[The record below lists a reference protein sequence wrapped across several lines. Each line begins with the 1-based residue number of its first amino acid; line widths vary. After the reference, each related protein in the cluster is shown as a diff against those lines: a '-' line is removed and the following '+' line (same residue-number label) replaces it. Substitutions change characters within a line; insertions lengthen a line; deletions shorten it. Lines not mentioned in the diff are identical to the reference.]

1 MTTIAKSSKQNIVK
15 NKNRKYF
22 KAAKDINSILNFPK
36 DTRNLTHDYADQA
49 HPKHRYTAFECNVD
63 NESKSQERSNES
75 TNSGKISSFS
85 VSYYHK

>member
-1 MTTIAKSSKQNIVK
+1 MKS
-15 NKNRKYF
+15 KNRKYF
-22 KAAKDINSILNFPK
+22 KAVKDIGSILNLSK
-36 DTRNLTHDYADQA
+36 DTRNPQHDYADQV

-75 TNSGKISSFS
+75 NNSGKISSFS